1 VEAVVATGPDSWEEV
16 EGLLAHPGGKQ
27 VGPVGSA
34 LVEAGEGTLEEAR
47 HCYID
52 CDVPVAS
59 TGAVMVGGEENRIFL
74 WSVSHFLI
82 EIQSGIYID

>member
-1 VEAVVATGPDSWEEV
+1 
-16 EGLLAHPGGKQ
+16 
-27 VGPVGSA
+27 